1 MRCSREGTTFR
12 SHLLHL
18 SIDFSGRKGGR
29 PVPDGMQGR
38 WLAWYGWTSP
48 PLLQPCTFLKEP
60 SPRPRTG
67 IKFNC
72 LPVAFGRVRNR
83 EEQLFR
89 SSGLVV
95 PSKRDVTSRRVTFLL
110 VGQQGGGGGG
120 GGGGRG
126 RGLDDDERK
135 AWKCKLGGE
144 GESRER
150 SLEKEGEKGWWR
162 HSPPFL
168 SAGERNKSWPCILF
182 RKLPSPNATSLPS
195 FPRPPSETLCPR
207 AFFN

>member
-1 MRCSREGTTFR
+1 MRCSREGMTFR

-48 PLLQPCTFLKEP
+48 LLLQPCTFLKEP

-95 PSKRDVTSRRVTFLL
+95 PSKRDVTSRRVAFLL
-110 VGQQGGGGGG
+110 RSSVN
-120 GGGGRG
+120 R
-126 RGLDDDERK
+126 EE
-135 AWKCKLGGE
+135 AEEEEEEGE
-144 GESRER
+144 GEDSTTTSGRP
-150 SLEKEGEKGWWR
+150 G
-162 HSPPFL
+162 
-168 SAGERNKSWPCILF
+168 
-182 RKLPSPNATSLPS
+182 NA
-195 FPRPPSETLCPR
+195 
-207 AFFN
+207 N